1 MNKRIMMLF
10 VLSIFLLG
18 GCVSTLDSMLS
29 DSSPKDVL
37 RKVEEAHNEIQ
48 SVEVSFT
55 ENMQEYTDTGHI
67 IIDVANNESFIT
79 LEEDDLSIYINE
91 DDLLVEYVDGEV
103 ESWADTGI
111 LADLENRVEFE
122 KNPIAHYKE
131 LDENIFDKFELSKE
145 DDRYILQF
153 EGNEADSESLSKALT
168 YYEAG
173 LEDFDESV
181 DFLDMEIISFSL
193 TLMVDS
199 STYLLEKIEQ
209 DLTYKFEEDSD
220 ETVAEITHQYSNYN
234 DAGEITPLEAT
245 VEDGE
250 GLNKSSNGGASSGD
264 LSDEEKELYEE
275 EAAAYLDALI
285 QATVFQNAEG
295 FVEKAPDSM
304 TKEDKEAEAE
314 IQRDFFKEMYSQN
327 TKTNMEGLGVSD
339 EEISDLTDA
348 FLEALSI
355 TKYEI
360 VGAEAISSED
370 IVVTVSI
377 EGLDDAKIY
386 EETDEQLYDEFMENE
401 MTEDELVSKN
411 MELLTENY
419 KKEDAVL
426 NAVEVEVDV
435 TREGEGSYLVMLQ
448 DQYLVGGFVQ

>member
-193 TLMVDS
+193 TLTVDS

-426 NAVEVEVDV
+426 NPVEVEVDV

>member
-48 SVEVSFT
+48 SAEVSFT

-193 TLMVDS
+193 TLTVDS

-426 NAVEVEVDV
+426 NPVEVEVDV

>member
-1 MNKRIMMLF
+1 MMLF

-193 TLMVDS
+193 TLTVDS

-426 NAVEVEVDV
+426 NPVEVEVDV

>member
-1 MNKRIMMLF
+1 MMLF

-48 SVEVSFT
+48 SAEVSFT

-193 TLMVDS
+193 TLTVDS

-377 EGLDDAKIY
+377 EGLDAAKIY
-386 EETDEQLYDEFMENE
+386 EETDKQLYDEFMENE

-426 NAVEVEVDV
+426 NPVEVEVDV

>member
-1 MNKRIMMLF
+1 MMLF

-48 SVEVSFT
+48 SAEVSFT

-193 TLMVDS
+193 TLTVDS

-426 NAVEVEVDV
+426 NPVEVEVDV